1 MTTAALSGRCYGVG
15 VGPGDPEL
23 MTVKAMRILRS
34 SPVVAYFSAPGRS
47 SNARQ
52 VVSEFLTDGQKE
64 LHLVYPVTTE
74 NLPQGQDYDTMMAE
88 FYDASAEQVAT
99 ALGRGHDVAV
109 LCEGDPLFHGSFMY
123 LHNRL
128 SSRFPT
134 EVVPGVPSILAGAAV
149 LGAPLVCLDEVLSV
163 LSGTLSPVEL
173 DARLAGV
180 DAAVI
185 MKVGRNLEKVR
196 QAVTRAGLLDRAW
209 YVERATMAGERVMR
223 LDQVDPVGAPYFSM
237 VVIPSGLAPTR

>member
-23 MTVKAMRILRS
+23 MTLKAMRILRS

-52 VVSEFLTDGQKE
+52 VVSEFLAEDQKE

-74 NLPQGQDYDTMMAE
+74 ILPMGLDYETMMAE
-88 FYDASAEQVAT
+88 FYDASAHRVAE
-99 ALGRGHDVAV
+99 ALGEGHDVAV

-128 SSRFPT
+128 SGRFAT
-134 EVVPGVPSILAGAAV
+134 EVVPGVPSIQAGSAV

-163 LSGTLSPVEL
+163 LSGTLSAVEL
-173 DARLAGV
+173 DARLAV
-180 DAAVI
+180 ADTAVI

-223 LDQVDPVGAPYFSM
+223 LDQADPAGAPYFSM
-237 VVIPSGLAPTR
+237 VVIPSSLAPTR